1 MHNTVRWKIC
11 LTDTLR
17 RFYVDPAVFFELLP
31 WGNPC
36 LEAILSLRQSLPW
49 GNPSLEVILALRQSL
64 PGGNFCLEAILALRQ
79 SLHGGKPCMEAIL
92 ALRQSLP
99 WGKTCLETKL
109 AHWNNKAC
117 EAIFFHEVIRLQ
129 TTTTKTWLFLQIALK
144 MATGNNQGQ
153 DILQQF
159 KVTVS
164 RNFQHFFKIKNSTWA
179 AYK

>member
-11 LTDTLR
+11 LTHTLR

-31 WGNPC
+31 WGNHC

-49 GNPSLEVILALRQSL
+49 GNPSLEAILALRQSL

-99 WGKTCLETKL
+99 WGKTGTLKQQGMRSY
-109 AHWNNKAC
+109 
-117 EAIFFHEVIRLQ
+117 FFP
-129 TTTTKTWLFLQIALK
+129 W
-144 MATGNNQGQ
+144 
-153 DILQQF
+153 
-159 KVTVS
+159 S
-164 RNFQHFFKIKNSTWA
+164 NSTTNYD
-179 AYK
+179 YKDLTFLTDCSENGNRQQSRAGHSATV